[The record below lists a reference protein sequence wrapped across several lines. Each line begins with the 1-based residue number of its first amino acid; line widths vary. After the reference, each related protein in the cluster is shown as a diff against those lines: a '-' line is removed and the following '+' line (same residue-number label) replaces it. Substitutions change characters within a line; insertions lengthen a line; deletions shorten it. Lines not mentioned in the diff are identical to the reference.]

1 MMIRLT
7 LKPALV
13 GAALMIS
20 STASAATIDLTG
32 TVRDFCFQAIA
43 NSCSAHPDFQY
54 AISDDRNMVQ
64 TTLGGDKKPVYAP
77 AVSSLTTHGAAF
89 FNQWY
94 RDTAGVNATTSHTIT
109 LDDSSNPGVYTYA
122 NNSFF
127 PIDNQLFG
135 NQGNSHNYHFTFE
148 LHTGFTYQLGQTFTF
163 TGDDDLWVFIDNKLA
178 IDLGGVHG
186 AETAAVNLDTLGLTA
201 GNTYDFDLFFAER
214 HTSESNFRIDTSI
227 ALRDTQQVPEPGT
240 LALLGMGL
248 AGLGLLRRRR
258 AQ

>member
-1 MMIRLT
+1 MTRLV
-7 LKPALV
+7 LKPVLV

-20 STASAATIDLTG
+20 SAASAATINLTG
-32 TVRDFCFQAIA
+32 TVRDFCAQAIA
-43 NSCSAHPDFQY
+43 NTCSAHPDFEY
-54 AISDDRNMVQ
+54 TIGDDRNMVQ
-64 TTLGGDKKPVYAP
+64 STLGGDKKPVYAP
-77 AVSSLTTHGAAF
+77 AVNSPTTHGQTF

-94 RDTAGVNATTSHTIT
+94 RDTAGVNATTSHSIT
-109 LDDSSNPGVYTYA
+109 LNDAGHPGVYTYA

-148 LHTGFTYQLGQTFTF
+148 LHNEFTYQTGQTFTF
-163 TGDDDLWVFIDNKLA
+163 TGDDDLWVFINDQLV

-186 AETAAVNLDTLGLTA
+186 AETASVNLDLLGLTA
-201 GNTYDFDLFFAER
+201 GTTYDFDLFFAER

-227 ALRDTQQVPEPGT
+227 ALRENQVPEPGT

-248 AGLGLLRRRR
+248 AGLGFMRRRR